1 MRMNPSREIDNASR
15 EEAVETEVEGSITDG
30 GSASSDEMKR
40 SQARGLIERY
50 FYQLTN
56 GCGNAGCCNEFC
68 ASSGRQTHLSS
79 NEAAAMALDLFK
91 RKATLCE
98 SAPNKQLKTGDVED
112 QSDGTTPMDV
122 SPAAQPSTSFARNT
136 PSTSSSD
143 SDKQTL
149 LPKPLDTQRSSSES
163 DSIKDIYFL
172 TEAKILEILKQCME
186 SKNFSPLVRVIGR
199 VFSCWQSLNKSFLR
213 TVKQGLS
220 DKERKQRDDKETDEM
235 DEGLQSISTR
245 LADHDLGECSSKATD
260 TLEVDMESVQRVY
273 EAITK
278 LDEERVN
285 NAMLNAVTS
294 LAQMADVEV
303 IVNPLFQDG
312 SNQLNFIIITMENPM
327 MSSPEYLEVAFPT
340 FCRAL
345 SHLPLAA
352 SCNLA
357 KVWSKF
363 SPVSLT
369 RKVQA
374 LQQLIT
380 FKVLSGHF
388 NSGPR
393 RITVNEDD
401 AITSATD
408 CMKILYYACILGG
421 VVEHQSR
428 LSKEEEELNL
438 QDFLGALGH
447 ENKERKP
454 PKEDS
459 FAKKLGLTVL
469 DCRKPLIPF
478 SEFYN
483 EPLNDQLEVDHD
495 FTCYKKE
502 SDGRFAFLNYPF
514 ILTPATKSTGL
525 YYDSRVRMFH
535 ERRLTLLNSLVQG
548 EEINPYLKLKVR
560 RDHVVDDSLVRLE
573 MIAVDNPMDLKKQL
587 YVEFEGEQGV
597 DEGGVSKE
605 FFQLVIQEIF
615 NPDIGMF
622 THNSDLQTYW
632 FNPTSFETNRQYTL
646 IGILLG
652 LAIYNNVI
660 LDVTFPMVV
669 YRKLMG
675 RRGVFA
681 DLHDAQPVLYN
692 SLKALLEHEDTVE
705 ETFLM
710 NFMIS
715 YIDVFGNT
723 ITHDLKENG
732 AQIPVTVENRKEF
745 VDLYADFILNRSIEK
760 QFREFRRGFDM
771 VTDESPLRN
780 WFRPDEVELLVC
792 GSKNFDFNELEK
804 ATEYDGGYTSTSPT
818 IRYFWE
824 IVHSMDEDQKRK
836 LLMFTTGSDR
846 VPVGGLAKLRL
857 ILAKNGPDSDRLP
870 TSHTCFNVLLLPEY
884 SSKAKLEERL
894 LKAITHA
901 KGFGML

>member
-1 MRMNPSREIDNASR
+1 M
-15 EEAVETEVEGSITDG
+15 
-30 GSASSDEMKR
+30 
-40 SQARGLIERY
+40 
-50 FYQLTN
+50 
-56 GCGNAGCCNEFC
+56 
-68 ASSGRQTHLSS
+68 
-79 NEAAAMALDLFK
+79 
-91 RKATLCE
+91 
-98 SAPNKQLKTGDVED
+98 
-112 QSDGTTPMDV
+112 
-122 SPAAQPSTSFARNT
+122 
-136 PSTSSSD
+136 
-143 SDKQTL
+143 
-149 LPKPLDTQRSSSES
+149 
-163 DSIKDIYFL
+163 

-245 LADHDLGECSSKATD
+245 LADHDLGECSSKTTD

-560 RDHVVDDSLVRLE
+560 RDHVVDDSLVR
-573 MIAVDNPMDLKKQL
+573 
-587 YVEFEGEQGV
+587 
-597 DEGGVSKE
+597 VS
-605 FFQLVIQEIF
+605 
-615 NPDIGMF
+615 
-622 THNSDLQTYW
+622 
-632 FNPTSFETNRQYTL
+632 
-646 IGILLG
+646 
-652 LAIYNNVI
+652 
-660 LDVTFPMVV
+660 
-669 YRKLMG
+669 
-675 RRGVFA
+675 
-681 DLHDAQPVLYN
+681 
-692 SLKALLEHEDTVE
+692 
-705 ETFLM
+705 
-710 NFMIS
+710 
-715 YIDVFGNT
+715 
-723 ITHDLKENG
+723 
-732 AQIPVTVENRKEF
+732 
-745 VDLYADFILNRSIEK
+745 
-760 QFREFRRGFDM
+760 
-771 VTDESPLRN
+771 
-780 WFRPDEVELLVC
+780 
-792 GSKNFDFNELEK
+792 
-804 ATEYDGGYTSTSPT
+804 
-818 IRYFWE
+818 
-824 IVHSMDEDQKRK
+824 
-836 LLMFTTGSDR
+836 
-846 VPVGGLAKLRL
+846 
-857 ILAKNGPDSDRLP
+857 
-870 TSHTCFNVLLLPEY
+870 
-884 SSKAKLEERL
+884 
-894 LKAITHA
+894 
-901 KGFGML
+901 